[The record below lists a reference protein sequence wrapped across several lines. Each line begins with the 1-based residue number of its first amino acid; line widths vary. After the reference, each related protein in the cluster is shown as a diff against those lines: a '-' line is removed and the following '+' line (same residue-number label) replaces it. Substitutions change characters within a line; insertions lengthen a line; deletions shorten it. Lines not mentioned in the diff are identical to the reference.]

1 MRLLV
6 SKEESEMD
14 TRKAMKMTR
23 RIALII
29 KTRFNNL
36 TIEQTIDLTHEI
48 VEAVEKT
55 LDEKEG

>member
-1 MRLLV
+1 
-6 SKEESEMD
+6 MD